1 MKLYNVSRIGLF
13 DLLAEFPGA
22 FQNLSAGQLFASA
35 TISDENA
42 AAILAKH
49 PTALSPY

>member
-1 MKLYNVSRIGLF
+1 MKR
-13 DLLAEFPGA
+13 PHP
-22 FQNLSAGQLFASA
+22 SAYDYLIASA

-42 AAILAKH
+42 AEILAKH